1 MRSDRYIQ
9 YGLNVQNKRD
19 ARYSFIESMGQH
31 MVGWGLPRTTG
42 RVYAYLLIRSRPATL
57 DEIAHDLG
65 VAKSGVSVATRQ
77 LVSFGLAHSSGERG
91 SRRLLFSVLRDPRA
105 IFQARNALAGELIE
119 LLHEGARVAPTPA
132 TRVDLT
138 EMADAFSGFMREFA
152 ERFRKVSGRR
162 SA

>member
-1 MRSDRYIQ
+1 M
-9 YGLNVQNKRD
+9 QNKQD
-19 ARYSFIESMGQH
+19 AQRRFIDAMGQH

-42 RVYAYLLIRSRPATL
+42 RVYAYLLIRSKPATL

-91 SRRLLFSVLRDPRA
+91 SRRLLFGALRDPRA
-105 IFQARNALAGELIE
+105 IFAARNALAGELIE
-119 LLHEGARVAPTPA
+119 LLHEGARVAPSPA
-132 TRVDLT
+132 TRAHLT
-138 EMADAFSGFMREFA
+138 GMADAFTGFLRDFA
-152 ERFRKVSGRR
+152 EHFRRLAARR